1 MGFLVGRG
9 WSLCGEVSH
18 GEGFPVC
25 SGLSRFVPAYSG
37 LARVSGLGMVSSVRA
52 RFGKGIAVPTRRGE
66 VWCGEVGI
74 GKVWVSWF

>member
-1 MGFLVGRG
+1 V
-9 WSLCGEVSH
+9 
-18 GEGFPVC
+18 
-25 SGLSRFVPAYSG
+25 
-37 LARVSGLGMVSSVRA
+37 RVSGLGMVSSVRA